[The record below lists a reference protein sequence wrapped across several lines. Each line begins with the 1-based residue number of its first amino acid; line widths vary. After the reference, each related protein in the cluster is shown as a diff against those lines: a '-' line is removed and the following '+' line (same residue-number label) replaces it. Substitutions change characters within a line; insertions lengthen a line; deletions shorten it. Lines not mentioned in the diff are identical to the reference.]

1 MGTTVK
7 APLGIK
13 AIDSL
18 HFFVSDLPRSRD
30 HYVNRLDFVETAVGS
45 PEFERDEHASASVL
59 EAGAARFVFLAPT
72 SSLGESF
79 GWLSTHPEGVGRLVF
94 EVESVDRAFALLM
107 ERGATPIADIQQG
120 SVEDSAVRWFDI
132 ATAFGDT
139 LFRFVE
145 REGPTSG
152 LFPGLERVAS
162 PTGRG
167 AGNRFDIAG
176 IDHVTTNF
184 MTLRPAILWMEEV
197 LGLERYWGIEFHTQ
211 DVTGARGPNNGGG
224 GSGLKSIVMW
234 DPTSGIKFANNEPA
248 APAFRDSQ
256 IYRFCVDHRGAGVQ
270 HVALSVGDI
279 VSAVGDMRQL
289 GVEFMPTPSTYYE
302 ALPGRVEEL
311 GIAKIDEPVETLQDL
326 EILVDGGG
334 PGSYLLQIFMR
345 EAASLFKDPSAGPVF
360 IELIQRKGD
369 RGFGAGNFRALFES
383 IEREQQLLLT
393 PERCSVLPPAPID
406 PSLVSASADSAP
418 PSCIAS

>member
-1 MGTTVK
+1 VSSTVK

-13 AIDSL
+13 RIDSL
-18 HFFVSDLPRSRD
+18 HFFVNDLPRSRD
-30 HYVNRLDFVETAVGS
+30 HYVQRLDFVETAVGS
-45 PEFERDEHASASVL
+45 PEFELAESACASLL
-59 EAGAARFVFLAPT
+59 EAGEARFVFMAPT

-79 GWLSTHPEGVGRLVF
+79 GWLAGHPEGVGRLVF
-94 EVESVDRAFALLM
+94 EVESVEDTFALLM
-107 ERGATPIADIQQG
+107 ERGATPISAIEQG
-120 SVEDSAVRWFDI
+120 EVEDSLVRWFDI

-145 REGPTSG
+145 REGESYG
-152 LFPGLERVAS
+152 MFPGMERVAS
-162 PTGRG
+162 PTG
-167 AGNRFDIAG
+167 ASPGNRFAISG

-184 MTLRPAILWMEEV
+184 LTLRPAILWMQEV

-211 DVTGARGPNNGGG
+211 DVTGARGTAKGGG
-224 GSGLKSIVMW
+224 GSGLKSVVMW
-234 DPTSGIKFANNEPA
+234 DPQSGIKFANNEPA

-270 HVALSVGDI
+270 HVALAVGDI

-289 GVEFMPTPSTYYE
+289 GVEFMPTPSTYYD
-302 ALPGRVEEL
+302 ALPGRVRAL
-311 GIAKIDEPVETLQDL
+311 GIDKIDEPVEVLSDL

-334 PGSYLLQIFMR
+334 PNSYLLQIFMR
-345 EAASLFKDPSAGPVF
+345 EAASLFKDPSAGPLF

-383 IEREQQLLLT
+383 IEREQAGVLRA
-393 PERCSVLPPAPID
+393 ERCSQLPPAPID
-406 PSLVSASADSAP
+406 SSLAAASAESAP